1 MIIDDLIKNAMEARN
16 ANVLNNHWEWFT
28 NTMISRMEEGAKT
41 IIIMTRWA
49 TDDLAGK
56 ALRHY
61 QEEGKKIKH
70 ICMKALQDNGTMLC
84 DAVLSKKSYESK
96 KRALGTDIAEAN
108 YQQEPIDV
116 VGKLYSS
123 FKTYKEIPVDKETKK
138 PLFTRIFAY
147 VDTADTGKDY
157 LCMLICG
164 EYNKEVYVLDVYYT
178 KAPMETTETETA
190 KRLHDHNVGVADIES
205 NNGGRGF
212 ARNVERILRNK
223 FNSNRTRIKWF
234 HQSQNKMARILS
246 NATWVM
252 DHIYFPN
259 NWMDKW
265 PAYYKAM
272 NTYQREG
279 KNEHDDAPDT
289 TTGIAEK
296 MNKQKWLY

>member
-1 MIIDDLIKNAMEARN
+1 
-16 ANVLNNHWEWFT
+16 
-28 NTMISRMEEGAKT
+28 
-41 IIIMTRWA
+41 
-49 TDDLAGK
+49 
-56 ALRHY
+56 
-61 QEEGKKIKH
+61 
-70 ICMKALQDNGTMLC
+70 
-84 DAVLSKKSYESK
+84 
-96 KRALGTDIAEAN
+96 
-108 YQQEPIDV
+108 
-116 VGKLYSS
+116 
-123 FKTYKEIPVDKETKK
+123 
-138 PLFTRIFAY
+138 
-147 VDTADTGKDY
+147 
-157 LCMLICG
+157 
-164 EYNKEVYVLDVYYT
+164 
-178 KAPMETTETETA
+178 METTETETA